1 MKCFIFITL
10 FFNSERQSVFGP
22 SIMCFENV
30 VSVSYHGAAVGFFL
44 YKLGFQEAKPAL
56 LYFLYLVC
64 RKIRAGVD

>member
-1 MKCFIFITL
+1 
-10 FFNSERQSVFGP
+10 
-22 SIMCFENV
+22 MCFENV